1 MGYHYIRTYTAV
13 EICGYYKMKMLI
25 ICSGKPA
32 MTWKK
37 LYQSAD
43 YDEACLQ
50 AMNCDIKKAESERIS
65 AGGRPVY
72 VSSGRG
78 ALQTAKLLF
87 TDTDIIEE
95 PLLDE
100 VPQRSYKDTEK
111 ELPLRRWQLMASM
124 QRFFGNS
131 RQPES
136 RVQAKVRAKKLLDL
150 LESRNQDC
158 ILISYPNFI
167 RVLLDCLS
175 SHGYYINRQNLFR
188 IAPLERIAI
197 TKRDM
202 HCGGCGHNC
211 LLSNPGCGVGRDAAR
226 RKGIKLYH
234 VFSLLILCPSSA
246 REF

>member
-1 MGYHYIRTYTAV
+1 
-13 EICGYYKMKMLI
+13 MKMLI

-32 MTWKK
+32 MAWKK
-37 LYQSAD
+37 LYHSVD
-43 YDEACLQ
+43 FDEACRH
-50 AMNCDIKKAESERIS
+50 AIDCDIKKAESERIS
-65 AGGRPVY
+65 SGVRPVY
-72 VSSGRG
+72 VSSGKG
-78 ALQTAKLLF
+78 AVQTAELLF
-87 TDTDIIEE
+87 TDADIIEE

-100 VPQRSYKDTEK
+100 VPQRSYKDTKK
-111 ELPLRRWQLMASM
+111 ELPLWRWLFMASI

-158 ILISYPNFI
+158 ILISHPNFI
-167 RVLLDCLS
+167 KVLLDCLGS
-175 SHGYYINRQNLFR
+175 RGYYITRQNLFR

-211 LLSNPGCGVGRDAAR
+211 LLSDPGCGVGRDAAR
-226 RKGIKLYH
+226 RKGI
-234 VFSLLILCPSSA
+234 
-246 REF
+246 

>member
-1 MGYHYIRTYTAV
+1 
-13 EICGYYKMKMLI
+13 MKILI
-25 ICSGKPA
+25 VCSGKPA

-37 LYQSAD
+37 LYHSAD
-43 YDEACLQ
+43 FDEVCQHATD
-50 AMNCDIKKAESERIS
+50 CDIEKAESERIS
-65 AGGRPVY
+65 SGGRPVY
-72 VSSGRG
+72 VSSGKG
-78 ALQTAKLLF
+78 AVQTAKLLF
-87 TDTDIIEE
+87 TDADIVEE
-95 PLLDE
+95 SLLDE

-111 ELPLRRWQLMASM
+111 ELPLRRWQFMASM
-124 QRFFGNS
+124 QRFFGNN

-136 RVQAKVRAKKLLDL
+136 RAQVKVRAKKLLDL

-158 ILISYPNFI
+158 ILISHPNFI

-175 SHGYYINRQNLFR
+175 SRGCYIARQNLFR

-226 RKGIKLYH
+226 RKG
-234 VFSLLILCPSSA
+234 VG
-246 REF
+246 R

>member
-1 MGYHYIRTYTAV
+1 
-13 EICGYYKMKMLI
+13 
-25 ICSGKPA
+25 

-43 YDEACLQ
+43 FDEACRQ
-50 AMNCDIKKAESERIS
+50 AAECDIEKAESERIS
-65 AGGRPVY
+65 TGGRPVY
-72 VSSGRG
+72 VGSGKGSR
-78 ALQTAKLLF
+78 QTAELLF
-87 TDTDIIEE
+87 SDADIIEE

-111 ELPLRRWQLMASM
+111 ELSLWRWQFMASV

-136 RVQAKVRAKKLLDL
+136 RTQAKVRAKKFLDL

-158 ILISYPNFI
+158 ILISHPNFI
-167 RVLLDCLS
+167 RVLLDCLGS
-175 SHGYYINRQNLFR
+175 RGYYIARQNLFR

-197 TKRDM
+197 TRRDM

-226 RKGIKLYH
+226 RKGN
-234 VFSLLILCPSSA
+234 
-246 REF
+246 

>member
-1 MGYHYIRTYTAV
+1 
-13 EICGYYKMKMLI
+13 MKMLI

-37 LYQSAD
+37 LYHSAD
-43 YDEACLQ
+43 FDKACQQ
-50 AMNCDIKKAESERIS
+50 AIACDIEKVENERIS

-72 VSSGRG
+72 VSSGKG
-78 ALQTAKLLF
+78 AYQTAQLLF
-87 TDTDIIEE
+87 TDADIIEE

-100 VPQRSYKDTEK
+100 MPQRSYKDTEK
-111 ELPLRRWQLMASM
+111 ELPLWRWQFMASM

-136 RVQAKVRAKKLLDL
+136 RAQAKVRAKKLVDL
-150 LESRNQDC
+150 LESRNHDC
-158 ILISYPNFI
+158 ILICHTNFI
-167 RVLLDCLS
+167 RVLLDCLGS
-175 SHGYYINRQNLFR
+175 RGYYITRQNLFR

-211 LLSNPGCGVGRDAAR
+211 LLSNPGCGVGRDAANNN
-226 RKGIKLYH
+226 IYM
-234 VFSLLILCPSSA
+234 
-246 REF
+246 

>member
-1 MGYHYIRTYTAV
+1 
-13 EICGYYKMKMLI
+13 
-25 ICSGKPA
+25 

-37 LYQSAD
+37 RYSSAD
-43 YDEACLQ
+43 YDEAYRY
-50 AMNCDIKKAESERIS
+50 AIECDIEKAESERIS
-65 AGGRPVY
+65 SGGRPVY
-72 VSSGRG
+72 VSSEKG
-78 ALQTAKLLF
+78 AVQTAELLF
-87 TDTDIIEE
+87 TDADIIEE

-100 VPQRSYKDTEK
+100 MPQRSYKDTEK
-111 ELPLRRWQLMASM
+111 KLPLWHWQFMASM
-124 QRFFGNS
+124 QHFFGNS

-136 RVQAKVRAKKLLDL
+136 RAQAKVRAKKLIDL

-158 ILISYPNFI
+158 ILISHPNFI

-175 SHGYYINRQNLFR
+175 SRSYYITRQNLFR

-226 RKGIKLYH
+226 RRG
-234 VFSLLILCPSSA
+234 
-246 REF
+246 RTE